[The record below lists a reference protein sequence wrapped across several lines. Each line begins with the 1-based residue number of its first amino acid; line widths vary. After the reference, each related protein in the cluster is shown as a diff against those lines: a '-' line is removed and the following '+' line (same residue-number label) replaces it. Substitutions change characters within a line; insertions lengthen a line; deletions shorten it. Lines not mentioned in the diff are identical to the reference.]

1 MVKMKVFGK
10 EMATNGYTRGPIYF
24 KSSYFLGNTGRN
36 ENILLGDGTS
46 LSRDGKYGFL
56 ALKDRESGD
65 IFLLD
70 MYGYDGYNHTYDLE
84 SQVQHV
90 DTSTRKRSTSV
101 ILKAHGMHDAF
112 KRLKEVY
119 RKDPK
124 DYSLVILE
132 AKSSD
137 SHWPYY
143 NGRLPIGNTRA
154 NYLGKGPLERNDM
167 AKIKKVHVLI
177 DSLDKSIVSGKTSM
191 MKLKELVVEEI

>member
-10 EMATNGYTRGPIYF
+10 EMEANGYTRNPVYF
-24 KSSYFLGNTGRN
+24 KSSYFLGSTGRSD
-36 ENILLGDGTS
+36 NILLSDGTS
-46 LSRDGKYGFL
+46 LNRDGKYGFL

-70 MYGYDGYNHTYDLE
+70 MYGYDGYNHTYELE

-90 DTSTRKRSTSV
+90 DTSTRKKSTSV
-101 ILKAHGMHDAF
+101 VLKAYGMDDAF
-112 KRLKEVY
+112 KCLKEVY

-124 DYSLVILE
+124 DYSLAILE
-132 AKSSD
+132 VKNSSTE
-137 SHWPYY
+137 WMYY
-143 NGRLPIGNTRA
+143 TGMIGKTRA
-154 NYLGKGPLERNDM
+154 NYVGKGPLERDDM
-167 AKIKKVHVLI
+167 AKIKEVYVLV

>member
-10 EMATNGYTRGPIYF
+10 EIKADGYTRNPVYF
-24 KSSYFLGNTGRN
+24 KSSYFLGSTGRSD
-36 ENILLGDGTS
+36 NILLSDGTS
-46 LSRDGKYGFL
+46 LNRDGKYGFL

-70 MYGYDGYNHTYDLE
+70 MYGYDGYNHTYELE

-90 DTSTRKRSTSV
+90 DTSTRKKSTSV
-101 ILKAHGMHDAF
+101 VLKAFGMDDAF
-112 KRLKEVY
+112 KCLKEVY

-132 AKSSD
+132 VKNSSAE
-137 SHWPYY
+137 WIYY
-143 NGRLPIGNTRA
+143 TGKIGNTRA
-154 NYLGKGPLERNDM
+154 NYVGKGPLERDDM
-167 AKIKKVHVLI
+167 AKIKEVYVLV
-177 DSLDKSIVSGKTSM
+177 DSLDKSIVSGKASM

>member
-1 MVKMKVFGK
+1 MKVFGK
-10 EMATNGYTRGPIYF
+10 EMKVSGQRNPQYF
-24 KSSYFLGNTGRN
+24 KSSYFLGNSNRN
-36 ENILLGDGTS
+36 EDILLSDGTS
-46 LSRDGKYGFL
+46 LNRNNKYGFL
-56 ALKDRESGD
+56 GLKDRESGD

-70 MYGYDGYNHTYDLE
+70 MYGYDGYNYTYELQ
-84 SQVQHV
+84 SHIQHV
-90 DTSTRKRSTSV
+90 DTLTRKKSTSV
-101 ILKAHGMHDAF
+101 VIKEYGMKDAF
-112 KRLKEVY
+112 KCLKEVY

>member
-101 ILKAHGMHDAF
+101 VLKAHGMHDAF

-124 DYSLVILE
+124 DYSLVLLE
-132 AKSSD
+132 VKNSGSE
-137 SHWPYY
+137 WVYY
-143 NGRLPIGNTRA
+143 TGMIGKTRA
-154 NYLGKGPLERNDM
+154 NYVGKGPLERGDM
-167 AKIKKVHVLI
+167 AKIKEVHVLV
-177 DSLDKSIVSGKTSM
+177 DSLDKSIVSGKASIR
-191 MKLKELVVEEI
+191 KLKELVVEEI

>member
-1 MVKMKVFGK
+1 MKMKVFGK
-10 EMATNGYTRGPIYF
+10 EIEVDGYERSPINM
-24 KSSYFLGNTGRN
+24 KSNYFLGSSGSNAP
-36 ENILLGDGTS
+36 LLLSDGTS
-46 LSRDGKYGFL
+46 LNRDGKYGFL

-70 MYGYDGYNHTYDLE
+70 MYGYDGYNHTYELQ

-101 ILKAHGMHDAF
+101 VLKAYGMNDAF
-112 KRLKEVY
+112 KCLKEVY

-132 AKSSD
+132 AKSYD
-137 SHWPYY
+137 SQWLYY
-143 NGRLPIGNTRA
+143 GGKIGNTRA
-154 NYLGKGPLERNDM
+154 NYVGKGPLERNDM
-167 AKIKKVHVLI
+167 AKIKHVHVLI
-177 DSLDKSIVSGKTSM
+177 DSLDKSIVSGKASM